1 MKRKLEEMKATTT
14 SLRTQKIEQK
24 TKLKGLEATVANL
37 KKTQKEMEAALA
49 EKDNRINLMEEA
61 ATNLKK
67 ARRELEATLTE
78 KDRHIRQMDEK
89 TTNATNT
96 QKELEAVLKEKD
108 SRIRQMEEKAI
119 GSNPDQMAALMEIL
133 QRKEAEL
140 EEIKTRFQDFKKID
154 RVDVHSKSTPVQTN
168 NTSTTP
174 NTVVVRKSMNSSSVA
189 IPVKSEEK
197 RSGNTTVVESA
208 KPEEKR
214 PTNTTVIES
223 AKLEAKRPANTTV
236 VDSAKP
242 AEKRPAN
249 TTVVESAKTEE
260 KRPANTIVVESKS
273 SKDRSLEEK
282 LVKFMANMEDD
293 GIQGNLN
300 DFDDDIDF
308 DDIYGESR
316 SKKSGSPRRNKKFMT
331 NDLDGIGQ
339 SGNSLDQDSDRVR
352 YNRLLEK
359 ENAKLSKETKKNNT
373 NGSLE
378 KTSKA
383 SLDHAGH
390 NSSEKVVQRMAGA
403 ADVKPSINMPLNNDE
418 AKQQNRKQKKKKS
431 KSKKKKM
438 ADTEDTNVGGEVAKQ
453 RATDATSI

>member
-1 MKRKLEEMKATTT
+1 
-14 SLRTQKIEQK
+14 
-24 TKLKGLEATVANL
+24 
-37 KKTQKEMEAALA
+37 
-49 EKDNRINLMEEA
+49 
-61 ATNLKK
+61 
-67 ARRELEATLTE
+67 
-78 KDRHIRQMDEK
+78 MDEK
-89 TTNATNT
+89 ATNATNT
-96 QKELEAVLKEKD
+96 QKELEAVLREKD
-108 SRIRQMEEKAI
+108 SRIRQMEKKAI

-174 NTVVVRKSMNSSSVA
+174 NIVVVKKSMNSSSAA

-223 AKLEAKRPANTTV
+223 AKPEAKRSANTTV

-242 AEKRPAN
+242 EEKRPAN
-249 TTVVESAKTEE
+249 TTVVESAKPEE
-260 KRPANTIVVESKS
+260 KRPANTTVVESKR

-282 LVKFMANMEDD
+282 LVKFMTNMEDD
-293 GIQGNLN
+293 GVQGNLN
-300 DFDDDIDF
+300 NFDDDINF

-331 NDLDGIGQ
+331 NDLDSTGQ

-378 KTSKA
+378 KISKA
-383 SLDHAGH
+383 SLDHGGH
-390 NSSEKVVQRMAGA
+390 TTSERVVQGMAGA
-403 ADVKPSINMPLNNDE
+403 ADVKPSNKLLNNDE
-418 AKQQNRKQKKKKS
+418 AKQENRKQKKKKS

-438 ADTEDTNVGGEVAKQ
+438 ADTADINVGGEVAKQ
-453 RATDATSI
+453 RVPDATSI